1 MTLYPASS
9 SASLPDSRQA
19 VIRLIVTLALMTV
32 GSAGMYIVAVVL
44 PAMQAEFGTA
54 RAAASLPYTIMMIG
68 FGLGGIFMGHLSDR
82 YGIVVPLLVGAVGLG
97 SGYAL
102 SAIAGDIWIVI
113 AAHGLLLG
121 VFGGSCSFAP
131 LVADTSLWFV
141 RRRGIAVAVCASGNY
156 LSGTIWPPLIQH
168 FVYEIGWRQTY
179 LYFGLFSFIA
189 MAGLAMLMR
198 APPPITAYSKPAKA
212 KNATPASAGSAATLD
227 EPGQRPFG
235 MSPARAQFLLSCAG
249 IACCTA
255 MAMPQVHIVAYCIDL
270 GFSPARGAEMLSL
283 MLACGIASRL
293 FFGVVSDRIGGL
305 RTLIVASFLQMV
317 ALFMFLPTKG
327 LVSLYVVSALFGLF
341 QGGIIPTYAI
351 IVREHFSPHK
361 AGLHV
366 GIVITAT
373 ILGMALG
380 GWLPGKVYDLS
391 GSYFLAFV
399 VSIGWNVLNL
409 AIAVFLLFQSKAVE
423 HRTRAG
429 G

>member
-1 MTLYPASS
+1 MLVASQ
-9 SASLPDSRQA
+9 PDSRQA
-19 VIRLIVTLALMTV
+19 VIRLVVTLALMTV

-68 FGLGGIFMGHLSDR
+68 FGLGGIFMGYLSDR
-82 YGIVVPLLVGAVGLG
+82 FGIVVPLLVGAVGLG

-102 SAIAGDIWIVI
+102 SAMAEDIWVVI

-156 LSGTIWPPLIQH
+156 LSGTIWPPIVQH

-179 LYFGLFSFIA
+179 LYFGLFCFLA

-198 APPPITAYSKPAKA
+198 APPPLPAHRTPAKTPETA
-212 KNATPASAGSAATLD
+212 APHATAATKATQ
-227 EPGQRPFG
+227 EEIGQRPFG
-235 MSPARAQFLLSCAG
+235 MSPWRAQFLLSCAG

-255 MAMPQVHIVAYCIDL
+255 MAMPQVHIVAYCMDL

-293 FFGVVSDRIGGL
+293 FFGIVSDRIGGL

-341 QGGIIPTYAI
+341 QGGIVPTYAI
-351 IVREHFSPHK
+351 IVREYFSPYK

-391 GSYFLAFV
+391 GSYFLAFI
-399 VSIGWNVLNL
+399 VSIGWNILNL
-409 AIAVFLLFQSKAVE
+409 AIAVFLLFRSGSGLKRGHAVV
-423 HRTRAG
+423 HAA
-429 G
+429 